1 MRNLKILIVF
11 IFFPL
16 LNFAQVQDSLYLNF
30 NGYLELVRT
39 NHPVVR
45 QAGLMIDRAEANLR
59 KARGAFDPKLE
70 SNYDRKEFKET
81 EYFDILNAG
90 VKIPTWYGIELKA
103 KYENNSGEFL
113 NPQNKV
119 PEDGLFAAGISVP
132 VGQGLFIN
140 DRMAALRQAKIFRK
154 QSEAEQQIMLN
165 DILYQASVAYFDWL
179 MAYRELKLY
188 RDFRENAALRLKGVK
203 SSFEAGDKPAIDTVE
218 AKISFQNRSLDLK
231 QSQLDYIKASLKLGT
246 FLWWEDN
253 IPLEINE
260 NLFPTQARLNETI
273 EIGLQDLDLESHP
286 KIRSLNY
293 KIQALEY
300 EKRLKANKLLP
311 DLSLEYNF
319 LTEDY
324 EQLNSLNYD
333 EYKFGLKFSLPLFLR
348 KERGDLQLS
357 KIKLEN
363 AGFDLYT
370 GRLDLR
376 NKIQALKEQLESL
389 QAQNEL
395 SQDLV
400 TSYRQMLQG
409 EERKL
414 ELGESSIF
422 LVNTRE
428 TSLLS
433 ARQKQIRLENKLLQT
448 RVELLK
454 VLARLQEI

>member
-11 IFFPL
+11 IFFPF
-16 LNFAQVQDSLYLNF
+16 LNFSQTQDSLYLDF
-30 NGYLELVRT
+30 DQYLELVRM
-39 NHPVVR
+39 NHPVAR
-45 QAGLMIDRAEANLR
+45 QAGLIINRAEANLR

-70 SNYDRKEFKET
+70 SNYDRKEFKKT

-90 VKIPTWYGIELKA
+90 LKIPTWYGIELKA

-188 RDFRENAALRLKGVK
+188 RNFRENAALRLEGVK

-218 AKISFQNRSLDLK
+218 AKISFQNRSLELE
-231 QSQLDYIKASLKLGT
+231 QARVDYIKASLKLGT
-246 FLWWEDN
+246 FLWQEDN

-273 EIGLQDLDLESHP
+273 EIGLQDLELESHP
-286 KIRSLNY
+286 KIRSLSY

-311 DLSLEYNF
+311 DLNLEYNF

-324 EQLNSLNYD
+324 DQLNSLNYD
-333 EYKFGLKFSLPLFLR
+333 EYKFGIKFSLPLFLR
-348 KERGDLQLS
+348 KERGVLQLS

-376 NKIQALKEQLESL
+376 NKIQALREQLESL
-389 QAQNEL
+389 KVQNEL
-395 SQDLV
+395 AQGLV

-422 LVNTRE
+422 LVNSRE